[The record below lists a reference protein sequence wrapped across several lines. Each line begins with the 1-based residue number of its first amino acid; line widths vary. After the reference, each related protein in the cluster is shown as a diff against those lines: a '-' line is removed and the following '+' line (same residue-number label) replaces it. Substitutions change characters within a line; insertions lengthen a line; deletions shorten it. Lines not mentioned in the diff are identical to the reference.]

1 MVQIFRIYSCN
12 KNAPAFFLNL
22 VKLLCFK
29 RLLTLFSVM
38 MKREYLSVTNLH
50 CSHFSRGNTQH
61 QWVIRPLFFML
72 INQFFRIKDWE
83 KYRER
88 IRMFCYFFRD
98 QDFHAGGAQRIFQV
112 SKIRPGVPSFYLE
125 LLDHGGVM
133 GPKSPR
139 SQERAMDFT
148 WNSQTTEE

>member
-88 IRMFCYFFRD
+88 IRIFCYFFFGVVSLFLVKNEF
-98 QDFHAGGAQRIFQV
+98 QGIIQV
-112 SKIRPGVPSFYLE
+112 SWAECDFQQVVSYFFRSEKIVLRRHTVY
-125 LLDHGGVM
+125 
-133 GPKSPR
+133 
-139 SQERAMDFT
+139 
-148 WNSQTTEE
+148 